1 MTNLQPESV
10 SRETL
15 MSKYFPGQEDAIRA
29 YAEFLTTAGIERGLI
44 GPREGERIWERH
56 IFNCLPVTQLLPQGA
71 SLFDIGS
78 GAGLPGIVIALAR
91 PDLKVTLIEPLERR
105 VEFLNEAVAA
115 IAAGGVEIEVIRG
128 RAQDV
133 KKSADFVTARAVAPM
148 EKLKKMSWHMVKTGG
163 SLLAMKGESAANE
176 MVGIKGAELHEIKL
190 EGIELGRV
198 ISVRKGSLISAEIS
212 AWLIHV
218 KQAIARAR
226 QRSSASGG

>member
-1 MTNLQPESV
+1 MEQSV
-10 SRETL
+10 EGLVGR
-15 MSKYFPGQEDAIRA
+15 YFPERQDEIRA
-29 YAEFLTTAGIERGLI
+29 YAQFLATAGIERGLI

-105 VEFLNEAVAA
+105 VEFLKEAT
-115 IAAGGVEIEVIRG
+115 AGTEIEVIRG

-133 KKSADFVTARAVAPM
+133 KKSADYVTARAVAPL

-163 SLLAMKGESAANE
+163 ALLAMKGESAATE
-176 MVGIKGAELHEIKL
+176 MVGVKNAVLHEIEI
-190 EGIELGRV
+190 EGVGLGRIV
-198 ISVRKGSLISAEIS
+198 ELRKPA
-212 AWLIHV
+212 
-218 KQAIARAR
+218 
-226 QRSSASGG
+226 

>member
-1 MTNLQPESV
+1 MTNLQPESDPSQV
-10 SRETL
+10 SRETTIT
-15 MSKYFPGQEDAIRA
+15 KYFPGQEGAIRA

-91 PDLKVTLIEPLERR
+91 PDLSVTLIEPLERR
-105 VEFLNEAVAA
+105 VSFLNEAVE
-115 IAAGGVEIEVIRG
+115 GLNIEVIRG

-133 KKSADFVTARAVAPM
+133 KKSADFVTARAVAPL

-163 SLLAMKGESAANE
+163 SLLAMKGESASSE
-176 MVGIKGAELHEIKL
+176 MEGVKGATLHEITL
-190 EGIELGRV
+190 EGIELGRIV
-198 ISVRKGSLISAEIS
+198 AIKKGA
-212 AWLIHV
+212 
-218 KQAIARAR
+218 
-226 QRSSASGG
+226 

>member
-10 SRETL
+10 SRET
-15 MSKYFPGQEDAIRA
+15 SITRYFPGQEEAIRA

-91 PDLKVTLIEPLERR
+91 PDIKVTLIEPLERR
-105 VEFLNEAVAA
+105 VEFLNEAATA
-115 IAAGGVEIEVIRG
+115 IARGGVEIEVIRG

-163 SLLAMKGESAANE
+163 CLLAMKGESAASE
-176 MVGIKGAELHEIKL
+176 MVGVKGAKLHEIKL
-190 EGIELGRV
+190 EGIELGRI
-198 ISVRKGSLISAEIS
+198 ISVRKGA
-212 AWLIHV
+212 
-218 KQAIARAR
+218 
-226 QRSSASGG
+226 

>member
-10 SRETL
+10 SRET
-15 MSKYFPGQEDAIRA
+15 SIQKYFPGQEDAIRA

-115 IAAGGVEIEVIRG
+115 IAASGVEIEVIRG

-163 SLLAMKGESAANE
+163 SLLAMKGESAATE

-198 ISVRKGSLISAEIS
+198 ISVRKGSLISA
-212 AWLIHV
+212 
-218 KQAIARAR
+218 
-226 QRSSASGG
+226 

>member
-15 MSKYFPGQEDAIRA
+15 ITKYFPGQKGAIRA

-163 SLLAMKGESAANE
+163 SLLAMKGESAATE

-198 ISVRKGSLISAEIS
+198 ISVRKGSLISA
-212 AWLIHV
+212 
-218 KQAIARAR
+218 
-226 QRSSASGG
+226 

>member
-15 MSKYFPGQEDAIRA
+15 INKYFPGQEEAIRA

-148 EKLKKMSWHMVKTGG
+148 EKLKKISWHMVKTGG
-163 SLLAMKGESAANE
+163 SLLAMKGESAATE
-176 MVGIKGAELHEIKL
+176 MIGIKGAELHEIKL

-198 ISVRKGSLISAEIS
+198 ISVRKGAVISA
-212 AWLIHV
+212 
-218 KQAIARAR
+218 
-226 QRSSASGG
+226 

>member
-1 MTNLQPESV
+1 MSASDV

-15 MSKYFPGQEDAIRA
+15 IERYFPERLDEIAA
-29 YAEFLTTAGIERGLI
+29 YAHFLTTAGIERGLI

-91 PDLKVTLIEPLERR
+91 PDLLVTLIEPLERR
-105 VEFLNEAVAA
+105 VAFLTEAVEGLNLP
-115 IAAGGVEIEVIRG
+115 INNIEVIRG

-133 KKSADFVTARAVAPM
+133 KKSADFVTARAVAPL

-163 SLLAMKGESAANE
+163 SLLAMKGESASAE
-176 MVGIKGAELHEIKL
+176 MEGVKGATLHEITL
-190 EGIELGRV
+190 EGIELGRIV
-198 ISVRKGSLISAEIS
+198 AIKKGA
-212 AWLIHV
+212 
-218 KQAIARAR
+218 
-226 QRSSASGG
+226 

>member
-10 SRETL
+10 SRETTI
-15 MSKYFPGQEDAIRA
+15 STYFPGQENAIRA

-198 ISVRKGSLISAEIS
+198 ISVRKGSVISA
-212 AWLIHV
+212 
-218 KQAIARAR
+218 
-226 QRSSASGG
+226 

>member
-1 MTNLQPESV
+1 MSASDV

-15 MSKYFPGQEDAIRA
+15 IERYFPERLDEIAA
-29 YAEFLTTAGIERGLI
+29 YAHFLTTAGIERGLI

-91 PDLKVTLIEPLERR
+91 PDLSVTLIEPLERR
-105 VEFLNEAVAA
+105 VSFLTEAVEGLNLT
-115 IAAGGVEIEVIRG
+115 INNMEVIRG

-133 KKSADFVTARAVAPM
+133 KKSADFVTARAVAPL

-163 SLLAMKGESAANE
+163 SLLAMKGESASAE
-176 MVGIKGAELHEIKL
+176 REGVKGATLHEITL
-190 EGIELGRV
+190 EGIELGRIV
-198 ISVRKGSLISAEIS
+198 AIKKGA
-212 AWLIHV
+212 
-218 KQAIARAR
+218 
-226 QRSSASGG
+226 